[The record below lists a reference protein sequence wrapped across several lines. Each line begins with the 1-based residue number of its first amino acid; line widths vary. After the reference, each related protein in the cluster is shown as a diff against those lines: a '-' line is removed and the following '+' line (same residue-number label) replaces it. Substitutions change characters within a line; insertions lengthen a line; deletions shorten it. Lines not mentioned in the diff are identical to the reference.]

1 MNWLKL
7 LNKKTITCMLIGL
20 ASISLQAQLTFQDYK
35 KEYPDFNEVVL
46 LDYQGYE
53 ISIENKKLKII
64 QNTSFES
71 MILSENGIHNNEESF
86 TYSELVKLL
95 EYDAFSVVNN
105 NGKEKKI
112 KVTQS
117 AEKNSSS
124 SSVFFDD
131 IKERRLIFPH
141 LETGAK
147 KFTITNANLLIHFY
161 YINTCSSVDSLLK
174 MPLLK

>member
-1 MNWLKL
+1 M
-7 LNKKTITCMLIGL
+7 
-20 ASISLQAQLTFQDYK
+20 QAQLTFQDYK

-95 EYDAFSVVNN
+95 EYDAFSVVNI
-105 NGKEKKI
+105 NGKEKKM
-112 KVTQS
+112 KVTQNLENAKGKPLFS
-117 AEKNSSS
+117 FEILPPLKGQNIQS
-124 SSVFFDD
+124 
-131 IKERRLIFPH
+131 IFPNFLH
-141 LETGAK
+141 
-147 KFTITNANLLIHFY
+147 
-161 YINTCSSVDSLLK
+161 S
-174 MPLLK
+174 

>member
-1 MNWLKL
+1 MNWLKS
-7 LNKKTITCMLIGL
+7 LNKKTSIVLFIGL
-20 ASISLQAQLTFQDYK
+20 TSISIHAQNTFQDYK

-46 LDYQGYE
+46 LDYQGYD

-71 MILSENGIHNNEESF
+71 MILSENGIHNNQESF

-95 EYDAFSVVNN
+95 EYEAYSLVNT

-117 AEKNSSS
+117 TEK
-124 SSVFFDD
+124 
-131 IKERRLIFPH
+131 
-141 LETGAK
+141 T
-147 KFTITNANLLIHFY
+147 
-161 YINTCSSVDSLLK
+161 
-174 MPLLK
+174 